1 MKGLDTTL
9 KCLFVQLIAAQV
21 SCLHNNVQRQGCQEC
36 VKKFPPNC
44 LRKLAQ
50 FDTPAEFTL
59 GYKTTRVVSAGV
71 VGGGR
76 RRVISPGNS

>member
-1 MKGLDTTL
+1 MFICTINCRASQLFAQQRATAGLPRV
-9 KCLFVQLIAAQV
+9 C
-21 SCLHNNVQRQGCQEC
+21 
-36 VKKFPPNC
+36 KKFPPNC